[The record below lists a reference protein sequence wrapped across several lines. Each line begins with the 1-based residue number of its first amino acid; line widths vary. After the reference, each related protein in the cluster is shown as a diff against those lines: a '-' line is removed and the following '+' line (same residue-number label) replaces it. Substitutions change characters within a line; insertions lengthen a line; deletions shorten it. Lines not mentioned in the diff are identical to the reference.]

1 MTPLTHARFDMI
13 MPRARCV
20 GLRRRRNPYRRGV
33 PVQLHPLIGRSGRIA
48 SVRTNLQR
56 DRSTAA
62 GLFTVRARPGGA
74 LTVAR
79 SSAAAAWRV
88 LHELA

>member
-1 MTPLTHARFDMI
+1 MTALAHARSDMI

-20 GLRRRRNPYRRGV
+20 GLRRRRNPYRRGE
-33 PVQLHPLIGRSGRIA
+33 PVRLHPLIGRSVRIPA
-48 SVRTNLQR
+48 PGPTS
-56 DRSTAA
+56 SETATVA
-62 GLFTVRARPGGA
+62 GFFTVARGLAAA

-88 LHELA
+88 ARELA